1 VDQAS
6 RFTENPQ
13 CLEIVDISSNEL
25 ERAITLKEK
34 KKKRKKHC
42 CKFAYNSCL
51 FAFLSYNLRGD
62 LQSASRNG
70 LHQFFVNIRL
80 SHPPSWSYA
89 DGTQHGVIDQG
100 LEVKGAIEVCQRT
113 FLRALPLIRTA
124 VEI

>member
-1 VDQAS
+1 VFLEDLLWIKPADSLRIRNAS
-6 RFTENPQ
+6 K
-13 CLEIVDISSNEL
+13 SSTYPATNW
-25 ERAITLKEK
+25 KEQSLQ
-34 KKKRKKHC
+34 KKKRKKKHC
-42 CKFAYNSCL
+42 GKFAYNSCL
-51 FAFLSYNLRGD
+51 FAFLSSNFRGD

-113 FLRALPLIRTA
+113 FLRALPLI
-124 VEI
+124 